1 MHPTI
6 TVNDF
11 TQNNEAYGG
20 ICVST
25 SWCVATVYM
34 SALLH
39 RLLHSKMLKVF
50 LCSSDK
56 LSQFVFHFVSQYN
69 AFVYFTFYHCLNVKK
84 KKYPI
89 LVKKQNKQVCWAEAL
104 YYLLS
109 AQLVHNREA
118 SAHYFKLKPWN
129 IENKIK
135 PKLGAFTFYNKHGW
149 QKQFTTIQNQLH
161 LKLHLKV
168 DHEKLVKE
176 QSSLSLFALRSNYTT
191 PYFVSRVRLSVAN
204 VMHLKFRL

>member
-25 SWCVATVYM
+25 SWCVATVYT

-39 RLLHSKMLKVF
+39 RLLHSKMSKVF

-56 LSQFVFHFVSQYN
+56 LSLFVFHLVSQYN
-69 AFVYFTFYHCLNVKK
+69 AFVYFHFCLKKK

-109 AQLVHNREA
+109 VRLVHNREA

-135 PKLGAFTFYNKHGW
+135 PKLGAFAFYNQHGW
-149 QKQFTTIQNQLH
+149 QKQFTTIQFKITFKGWPWKACQRAILI
-161 LKLHLKV
+161 
-168 DHEKLVKE
+168 EY
-176 QSSLSLFALRSNYTT
+176 SLFALRSNYTR
-191 PYFVSRVRLSVAN
+191 PYFVSGVRLSVAN